1 MNLPIMR
8 RVLQWFAL
16 LVLVLAGGVIA
27 GGVWAR
33 GQLRASL
40 PQLDG
45 ERRVPGLLSNV
56 EIARDALGI
65 PTVRAANRQDVA
77 RAMGF
82 LHAQDRF
89 FQMDLSRRRA
99 AGELAALVGPRALA
113 LDREIRLHRFQV
125 QARRGVELLKAADR
139 ALLDA
144 YTAGVNAGLSSLGA
158 KPFEYFILRQ
168 DPRPWRPEDSLLVVL
183 SMFITLQDTDGSYE
197 AALATM
203 HDVLPA
209 PMFELMAP
217 RGTEWDSPVAGE
229 AFDTP
234 PIPPAGVYNARARRH
249 GKSPIDVQRKPE
261 VARRGLELWDVE
273 AGRHAE
279 AIGSNNWAVAGRLT
293 ADGGALVANDMHLGI
308 RVPNIWYRAGWE
320 WPAPRGGERAVHRMY
335 GVTLP
340 GVPAMVVGSNTY
352 IAWGFTNT
360 YADWSDIVLLDTDAQ
375 NPDLYRT
382 PDGWRRLE
390 TFDETFEI
398 AGQPAQHGRVQ
409 WSVWGPVLGRDHRG
423 RRRAYRW
430 VAHSVEQLAA
440 TLTPLENARTIEQA
454 FADAN
459 GLGTPGQNFVVAD
472 RSGRI
477 GWSVY
482 GSIPRR
488 KGLDGTLPSSWA
500 DGTRGWIGWLAD
512 EEYPR
517 LLDGKN
523 GRIWTANARVVGGDM
538 LSTLGDGSYEVGS
551 RARIIRDRL
560 LARDRFTP
568 RDLLDIQLETR
579 AEFLARWREL
589 ILRTL
594 DAKALAA
601 QPQRARFR
609 ETVERGWSGQALPD
623 SSAYLLTRRFRDRV
637 SERVFTFVLAECYE
651 ADEHFDYTTV
661 RRREG
666 PIWRIVTEQPPHLLD
681 PRYSRW
687 RDMLIDAVDS
697 VIEDLRALGDLSE
710 RRWSEF
716 NQVAFRHPLSATVPF
731 IGRWLDMPPA
741 DIPGDLYTPRMMWGS
756 VGASERMVVSPG
768 REAQG
773 IMHMPTGQSGHPL
786 SPFYANSHGAWVR
799 GEATAFLPGP
809 AEHVLTLRSQ

>member
-1 MNLPIMR
+1 MNLTIMR
-8 RVLQWFAL
+8 RVFRGLAI
-16 LVLVLAGGVIA
+16 LVLVLVAGLVASGI
-27 GGVWAR
+27 WAR

-45 ERRVPGLLSNV
+45 ERRIPGLQAGV
-56 EIARDALGI
+56 EVSRDALGI
-65 PTVRAANRQDVA
+65 PTVRAGSRRDLA

-99 AGELAALVGPRALA
+99 AGELASLVGPRALA
-113 LDREIRLHRFQV
+113 LDREIRLHRFRV
-125 QARRGVELLKAADR
+125 EARRGVELLTAPDR

-144 YTAGVNAGLSSLGA
+144 YTAGVNAGLTSLGA

-168 DPRPWRPEDSLLVVL
+168 NPQPWRPEDSLLVVL

-203 HDVLPA
+203 HDVLPP
-209 PMFELMAP
+209 PMFALMAP

-229 AFDTP
+229 GFETP
-234 PIPPAGVYNARARRH
+234 PIPPAAVYNARARRH

-261 VARRGLELWDVE
+261 VARLGVGMLDWGLEHGEGGDS
-273 AGRHAE
+273 
-279 AIGSNNWAVAGRLT
+279 AIGSNNWAIAGRLT
-293 ADGGALVANDMHLGI
+293 ADGGALIANDMHLGI
-308 RVPNIWYRAGWE
+308 RVPNTWYRAAWE
-320 WPAPRGGERAVHRMY
+320 WPGHRAY

-340 GVPAMVVGSNTY
+340 GVPAMVVGSNTHV
-352 IAWGFTNT
+352 AWGFTNT
-360 YADWSDIVLLDTDAQ
+360 YADWSDIVLLDTDPQ
-375 NPDLYRT
+375 KPDMYRT
-382 PDGWRRLE
+382 PGGWRRIE
-390 TFDETFEI
+390 TFDETFDI
-398 AGQPAQHGRVQ
+398 AGQPSQSGTVQ
-409 WSVWGPVLGRDHRG
+409 WTIWGPVLGRDHRG
-423 RRRAYRW
+423 RPRAYRW
-430 VAHSVEQLAA
+430 VAHAAEQLAA
-440 TLTPLENARTIEQA
+440 TLTPLEDAHTIEEA
-454 FADAN
+454 FAEAN

-488 KGLDGTLPSSWA
+488 QGLDGSLPASWA
-500 DGTRGWIGWLAD
+500 DGTRGWNGWLAD
-512 EEYPR
+512 DEYPR
-517 LLDGKN
+517 LLDGKD

-538 LSTLGDGSYEVGS
+538 LATLGDGSYEIGS

-560 LARDRFTP
+560 MAQDRFTP

-579 AEFLARWREL
+579 AEFLARWRGL
-589 ILRTL
+589 ILLTL
-594 DAKALAA
+594 GDTATAGH
-601 QPQRARFR
+601 PQRARFR
-609 ETVERGWSGQALPD
+609 DTVERRWSGQASPD
-623 SSAYLLTRRFRDRV
+623 SAAYLLTRRFRERV

-681 PRYSRW
+681 PRYRRW
-687 RDMLIDAVDS
+687 SDMLLDAIDS
-697 VIEDLRALGDLSE
+697 VTEDLRELGDLSE

-716 NQVAFRHPLSATVPF
+716 NKVSFRHPLSAAVPF
-731 IGRWLDMPPA
+731 VGRWLDMPRA
-741 DIPGDLYTPRMMWGS
+741 EIPGDLYTPRMMWGS
-756 VGASERMVVSPG
+756 VGASERMIVSPG
-768 REAQG
+768 REEHG

-786 SPFYANSHGAWVR
+786 SPFYANSHDAWVK
-799 GEATAFLPGP
+799 GDATAFLPGP
-809 AEHVLTLRSQ
+809 PAHVLMLTP

>member
-1 MNLPIMR
+1 MNLTIMR
-8 RVLQWFAL
+8 RVFLGLAI
-16 LVLVLAGGVIA
+16 LVLVLVAGLVAGGI
-27 GGVWAR
+27 WAR

-40 PQLDG
+40 PQLEG
-45 ERRVPGLLSNV
+45 QRRLPGLQGSV
-56 EIARDALGI
+56 EVARDALGI
-65 PTVRAANRQDVA
+65 PTVRAGSRQDVA

-99 AGELAALVGPRALA
+99 AGELASLVGPRALA
-113 LDREIRLHRFQV
+113 LDREIRLHRFRV
-125 QARRGVELLKAADR
+125 EARRTVELLTVTDR

-144 YTAGVNAGLSSLGA
+144 YTAGVNAGLTSLGA

-168 DPRPWRPEDSLLVVL
+168 EPKPWRPEDSLLVVL

-203 HDVLPA
+203 HDVLPP
-209 PMFELMAP
+209 PMFALMAP

-229 AFDTP
+229 GFETP

-249 GKSPIDVQRKPE
+249 GKPPIDLQRKPE
-261 VARRGLELWDVE
+261 VARAGFGMLEFEGDGGEESAV
-273 AGRHAE
+273 
-279 AIGSNNWAVAGRLT
+279 GSNNWAVAGRLT
-293 ADGGALVANDMHLGI
+293 ADGGALIANDMHLGI
-308 RVPNIWYRAGWE
+308 RVPNTWYRAAWE
-320 WPAPRGGERAVHRMY
+320 WPAPSGDEGPGHRLY

-340 GVPAMVVGSNTY
+340 GVPAMVVGSNTHV
-352 IAWGFTNT
+352 AWGFTNT
-360 YADWSDIVLLDTDAQ
+360 YADWSDIVVLDTDPQ
-375 NPDLYRT
+375 KPDMYRT
-382 PDGWRRLE
+382 PGGWRRME
-390 TFDETFEI
+390 TFDETFDI
-398 AGQPAQHGRVQ
+398 PGQPSQSGTVQ
-409 WSVWGPVLGRDHRG
+409 WTIWGPVLGRDHRG
-423 RRRAYRW
+423 RLRAYRW
-430 VAHSVEQLAA
+430 VAHAAEQLAA
-440 TLTPLENARTIEQA
+440 TLTPLEDAHTIEEA

-488 KGLDGTLPSSWA
+488 HGLDGSLPASWA
-500 DGTRGWIGWLAD
+500 DGTRGWNGWLAD

-517 LLDGKN
+517 LLDGKD

-538 LSTLGDGSYEVGS
+538 LAALGDGSYEIGS

-560 LARDRFTP
+560 MAKDRFTP

-579 AEFLARWREL
+579 AEFLTRWRAL

-594 DAKALAA
+594 DEKATAGHA
-601 QPQRARFR
+601 QRSRFR
-609 ETVERGWSGQALPD
+609 ETVERGWTGQASPD
-623 SSAYLLTRRFRDRV
+623 SAAYLLTRRFRERV

-681 PRYSRW
+681 PRYPRW
-687 RDMLIDAVDS
+687 SDMLVDAIDS
-697 VIEDLRALGDLSE
+697 VIEDLRELGDLSE

-716 NQVAFRHPLSATVPF
+716 NRVSFRHPLSAAVPLV
-731 IGRWLDMPPA
+731 GRWLDMA
-741 DIPGDLYTPRMMWGS
+741 RVDIPGDLYTPRMMWGS

-768 REAQG
+768 REEHG

-786 SPFYANSHGAWVR
+786 SPFYANSHDAWVK
-799 GEATAFLPGP
+799 GDATAFLPGP
-809 AEHVLTLRSQ
+809 PAYVLTLTR

>member
-1 MNLPIMR
+1 MNLTIMR
-8 RVLQWFAL
+8 RVFWGLAI
-16 LVLVLAGGVIA
+16 LVLVLVAGLVA

-45 ERRVPGLLSNV
+45 ERRLPGLQGGV
-56 EIARDALGI
+56 EVARDALGI
-65 PTVRAANRQDVA
+65 PTVRAGSRQDVA

-99 AGELAALVGPRALA
+99 AGELASLVGPRALA
-113 LDREIRLHRFQV
+113 LDREIRLHRFRV
-125 QARRGVELLKAADR
+125 EARRGVELLTAADR
-139 ALLDA
+139 TLLDA
-144 YTAGVNAGLSSLGA
+144 YTTGVNAGLTSLGA

-168 DPRPWRPEDSLLVVL
+168 DPKLWRPEDSLLVVL

-203 HDVLPA
+203 HDVLPP
-209 PMFELMAP
+209 PMFALMAP

-229 AFDTP
+229 GFETP
-234 PIPPAGVYNARARRH
+234 LIPPAAVYNARARRH

-261 VARRGLELWDVE
+261 VARVGVEMLDWGLERGE
-273 AGRHAE
+273 GE
-279 AIGSNNWAVAGRLT
+279 ESAIGSNNWAVAGRLT

-308 RVPNIWYRAGWE
+308 RVPNTWYRAAWQ
-320 WPAPRGGERAVHRMY
+320 WPGHRLY

-340 GVPAMVVGSNTY
+340 GVPAMVVGSNTHV
-352 IAWGFTNT
+352 AWGFTNT
-360 YADWSDIVLLDTDAQ
+360 YADWSDIVLLDTDPQ
-375 NPDLYRT
+375 KPDMYRT
-382 PDGWRRLE
+382 PGGWRRME
-390 TFDETFEI
+390 TFDETFDI
-398 AGQPAQHGRVQ
+398 AGQPSQSGTVQ
-409 WSVWGPVLGRDHRG
+409 WTIWGPVLGLDHRG
-423 RRRAYRW
+423 RPRAYRW
-430 VAHSVEQLAA
+430 VAHAAEQLAA
-440 TLTPLENARTIEQA
+440 TLTPLEDAHTIEEA

-488 KGLDGTLPSSWA
+488 RGLDGSLPASWA
-500 DGTRGWIGWLAD
+500 DGARGWYGWLPD

-517 LLDGKN
+517 LLDGKD
-523 GRIWTANARVVGGDM
+523 GRVWTANARVVGGDM
-538 LSTLGDGSYEVGS
+538 LAALGDGSYEIGS
-551 RARIIRDRL
+551 RASIIRDRL
-560 LARDRFTP
+560 MAKDRFTP

-579 AEFLARWREL
+579 AEFLARWRAL

-594 DAKALAA
+594 DEKATTGR
-601 QPQRARFR
+601 PQRSRFR
-609 ETVERGWSGQALPD
+609 ETVERGWTGQASPD
-623 SSAYLLTRRFRDRV
+623 SAAYLLTRRFRERV

-681 PRYSRW
+681 PRYPQWS
-687 RDMLIDAVDS
+687 DMLVDAIDS
-697 VIEDLRALGDLSE
+697 VIEDLRELGDLGE

-716 NQVAFRHPLSATVPF
+716 NQVSFRHPLSAAVPLV
-731 IGRWLDMPPA
+731 GRWLDMPRV

-756 VGASERMVVSPG
+756 VGASERMIVSPG
-768 REAQG
+768 REEHG

-786 SPFYANSHGAWVR
+786 SPFYANSHDAWVK
-799 GEATAFLPGP
+799 GDATAFLPGP
-809 AEHVLTLRSQ
+809 PAHALKLTP